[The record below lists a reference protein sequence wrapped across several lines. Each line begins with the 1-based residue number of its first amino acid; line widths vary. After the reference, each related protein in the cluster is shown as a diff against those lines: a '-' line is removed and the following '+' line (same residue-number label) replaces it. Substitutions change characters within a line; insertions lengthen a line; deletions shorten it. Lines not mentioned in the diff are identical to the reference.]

1 MRFNHEERIN
11 FLYQSVVHHHSLNSI
26 VQDTGAKYTTV
37 YTILKEYQEHGRT
50 NRQLNYQ
57 EKVNRL
63 NLRAKRNFN
72 MLQQLKTKGILP
84 DCLKLQYV
92 HPIGKIQK
100 KANAAKKIS
109 DAKASKQINE
119 DSIAKTDSS
128 VDPLNLDTIESQD
141 VILCE
146 FRKYEHCQLMLLASQ
161 DDTVN
166 TLCHT
171 PNDAVEKQS

>member
-72 MLQQLKTKGILP
+72 MLQQLKAKGILP
-84 DCLKLQYV
+84 DCLKLQYID
-92 HPIGKIQK
+92 PISKIQK
-100 KANAAKKIS
+100 KAKM
-109 DAKASKQINE
+109 IN
-119 DSIAKTDSS
+119 KM
-128 VDPLNLDTIESQD
+128 N
-141 VILCE
+141 
-146 FRKYEHCQLMLLASQ
+146 ML
-161 DDTVN
+161 
-166 TLCHT
+166 
-171 PNDAVEKQS
+171 KM